1 MRIQNIQRSNNTP
14 VNFKA
19 SVSEQVKYLLHSQLS
34 KGPDKKKTTKLLEQ
48 QIENISK
55 WGSDD
60 SEIVI
65 AKDYRGK
72 YRIGL
77 QYNVT
82 PTMQF
87 AWAIK
92 GPLGKTELSQ
102 FLALK
107 EADIINTE
115 STIKYLYTKY
125 GGGFFKRF
133 K

>member
-1 MRIQNIQRSNNTP
+1 MRIQNIQMSNNTP

-19 SVSEQVKYLLHSQLS
+19 SVSEQVKYQLYSQLS

-87 AWAIK
+87 AWVIK
-92 GPLGKTELSQ
+92 DLSGKQ
-102 FLALK
+102 NCHNF
-107 EADIINTE
+107 
-115 STIKYLYTKY
+115 
-125 GGGFFKRF
+125 
-133 K
+133 

>member
-1 MRIQNIQRSNNTP
+1 MRIQNIQMSNNTP

-19 SVSEQVKYLLHSQLS
+19 SVSEQVKYQLYSQLS

-77 QYNVT
+77 PEMLCNGYDGLFT
-82 PTMQF
+82 
-87 AWAIK
+87 
-92 GPLGKTELSQ
+92 
-102 FLALK
+102 
-107 EADIINTE
+107 
-115 STIKYLYTKY
+115 LYAEFWVK
-125 GGGFFKRF
+125 
-133 K
+133 